1 MACRVGGMYGE
12 KPAFG
17 YPKSDGSGSKAAGT
31 AAPSVGRKSPRQ
43 SAKAA
48 FDGRDGCQKCFCV
61 TFDESNKA
69 YAPYPALI
77 TRQTGERIL
86 IEANDQLYDRERLC
100 QS

>member
-100 QS
+100 QP